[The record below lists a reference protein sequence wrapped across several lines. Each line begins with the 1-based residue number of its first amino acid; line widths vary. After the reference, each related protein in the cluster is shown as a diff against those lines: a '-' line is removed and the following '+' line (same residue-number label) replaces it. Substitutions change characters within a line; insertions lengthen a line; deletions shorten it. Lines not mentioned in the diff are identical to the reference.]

1 MVKFSCENTG
11 NKFSIL
17 NKRVHRSPI
26 HRKLLLR
33 HFEAQRR
40 LVFCQG
46 IDGISY
52 NSNDKASK
60 EASWSDDR
68 DFFSCPEVPAQLI
81 WGHLL
86 RRHAVPN
93 NTRPTPNVE
102 ETATL

>member
-1 MVKFSCENTG
+1 MNINQARSQ
-11 NKFSIL
+11 
-17 NKRVHRSPI
+17 SPI

-33 HFEAQRR
+33 HFEPQKR
-40 LVFCQG
+40 LAFCQG
-46 IDGISY
+46 NDGISY
-52 NSNDKASK
+52 NSYDKASK

-81 WGHLL
+81 WGHFL